1 MNPWTMYEVG
11 ILRER
16 AHMGAAAVSRAILRE
31 TGRERTP
38 NACRKQAQR
47 LGVSLAVYCKCPV
60 CGHMSRIKGQFTP
73 DGICKACNSRLLA
86 EKTRA
91 DVELLRS
98 CESGRRS
105 ASFQRSYEE
114 YERARNRYRQQK
126 HRLREEIGDEA
137 LKLYGE
143 AVARL
148 ERDEQEED
156 RER

>member
-1 MNPWTMYEVG
+1 MTPWTTGEIRV
-11 ILRER
+11 LRDC
-16 AHMGAAAVSRAILRE
+16 AHMGAAAVSRAILHL

-47 LGVSLAVYCKCPV
+47 LGISLAVYCKCPV
-60 CGHMSRIKGQFTP
+60 CGHMSRLKGRFTP

-105 ASFQRSYEE
+105 IAYQRSYEH
-114 YERARNRYRQQK
+114 YERERNKYRQQK
-126 HRLREEIGDEA
+126 HRLREEIGEDA
-137 LKLYGE
+137 LKLYNK
-143 AVARL
+143 AVA
-148 ERDEQEED
+148 EIEG
-156 RER
+156 REGEGTT